1 MTNSGKRCE
10 SLVTMISKTAAIGT
24 MRKSKSALALGTNV
38 PTTSDT
44 TSPQPSRSSTT
55 LSGTV
60 IDTIDERKTPL
71 RGNSDLSGGPRSN
84 IVSQPIA
91 VTTKREYRILRSQ
104 TLLLAG
110 ATTLG
115 FLLFIL
121 FTLPIGALIG
131 LGVMITSILSCILVT
146 SSAAKTWYELQLD
159 HPLGLLQ
166 HLPSTAREYLIEKSL
181 TEVLCPAL
189 SSESLLSLRN
199 SSSKR
204 SLHSLGLSLSQHN
217 SSFKGSLSSLPQA
230 MVHTQQQ
237 LQERVKTD
245 DGKPP
250 QAILQHQQEDDSKK
264 PPQASNLSRSN
275 KLVNI
280 SCQ

>member
-1 MTNSGKRCE
+1 
-10 SLVTMISKTAAIGT
+10 MISKTAAIGT
-24 MRKSKSALALGTNV
+24 MRKSTSVLALGTNV
-38 PTTSDT
+38 PTTNSDT

-60 IDTIDERKTPL
+60 IDSIDERKTPL
-71 RGNSDLSGGPRSN
+71 RGNLKRRRPRTELS
-84 IVSQPIA
+84 VSQPIIA
-91 VTTKREYRILRSQ
+91 ATTKREYRILRSQ

-115 FLLFIL
+115 FILFIL

-131 LGVMITSILSCILVT
+131 LAIMMTSFLSCILVI
-146 SSAAKTWYELQLD
+146 SSAAKTWYEIQLE

-181 TEVLCPAL
+181 TEVLCPAM

-199 SSSKR
+199 SSSKG

-217 SSFKGSLSSLPQA
+217 SSSKGSLSSLPQA
-230 MVHTQQQ
+230 MHEQQQ
-237 LQERVKTD
+237 LQQRAR
-245 DGKPP
+245 
-250 QAILQHQQEDDSKK
+250 Q
-264 PPQASNLSRSN
+264 
-275 KLVNI
+275 
-280 SCQ
+280 

>member
-1 MTNSGKRCE
+1 
-10 SLVTMISKTAAIGT
+10 

-71 RGNSDLSGGPRSN
+71 RGNLKRRRTRTGSN
-84 IVSQPIA
+84 IISQPIA

-104 TLLLAG
+104 TLLLVG
-110 ATTLG
+110 ASTLG

-131 LGVMITSILSCILVT
+131 LAVMITSFLSCILVT
-146 SSAAKTWYELQLD
+146 SSAAKTWYKIQLE
-159 HPLGLLQ
+159 HPVGLLQ

-199 SSSKR
+199 SSS
-204 SLHSLGLSLSQHN
+204 LHSLGLSLSQHN
-217 SSFKGSLSSLPQA
+217 SSSKGSLSSLPQA

-250 QAILQHQQEDDSKK
+250 QAILQH
-264 PPQASNLSRSN
+264 
-275 KLVNI
+275 
-280 SCQ
+280 

>member
-1 MTNSGKRCE
+1 
-10 SLVTMISKTAAIGT
+10 LVTMISKTAAIGT

-71 RGNSDLSGGPRSN
+71 RGNLKRRRPRTDLSGGPRSN

>member
-1 MTNSGKRCE
+1 
-10 SLVTMISKTAAIGT
+10 MISKTAAIGT
-24 MRKSKSALALGTNV
+24 MRKSKSVLALGTNV
-38 PTTSDT
+38 PTTNSDT

-60 IDTIDERKTPL
+60 IDSIDERKTPL
-71 RGNSDLSGGPRSN
+71 RGNLKRRRPRTEYSG
-84 IVSQPIA
+84 VSQPIIA
-91 VTTKREYRILRSQ
+91 ATTKREYRILRSQ

-115 FLLFIL
+115 FILFIL

-131 LGVMITSILSCILVT
+131 LAIMMTSFLSCILVI
-146 SSAAKTWYELQLD
+146 SSAAKTWYEIQLE

-181 TEVLCPAL
+181 TEVLCPAM

-199 SSSKR
+199 SSSKG

-217 SSFKGSLSSLPQA
+217 SSSKGSLSSLPQA
-230 MVHTQQQ
+230 MHEQQQ
-237 LQERVKTD
+237 LQQCAR
-245 DGKPP
+245 
-250 QAILQHQQEDDSKK
+250 
-264 PPQASNLSRSN
+264 
-275 KLVNI
+275 
-280 SCQ
+280 

>member
-1 MTNSGKRCE
+1 
-10 SLVTMISKTAAIGT
+10 MISKTAAIGGT

-71 RGNSDLSGGPRSN
+71 RCTLKRRRPRTDLSGGPRSN

-104 TLLLAG
+104 TLLLVG
-110 ATTLG
+110 ASTLG

-131 LGVMITSILSCILVT
+131 LAVMITSFLSCILVT
-146 SSAAKTWYELQLD
+146 SSAAKTWYKIQLE
-159 HPLGLLQ
+159 HPVGLLQ

-199 SSSKR
+199 SSS
-204 SLHSLGLSLSQHN
+204 LHSLGLSLSQHN
-217 SSFKGSLSSLPQA
+217 SSSKGSLSSLPQA
-230 MVHTQQQ
+230 MVHTQ
-237 LQERVKTD
+237 VKTD

-250 QAILQHQQEDDSKK
+250 QAILQH
-264 PPQASNLSRSN
+264 
-275 KLVNI
+275 
-280 SCQ
+280 

>member
-1 MTNSGKRCE
+1 
-10 SLVTMISKTAAIGT
+10 MISKTAAIGT
-24 MRKSKSALALGTNV
+24 MRKSKSVLALGTNV
-38 PTTSDT
+38 PTTTSDT

-60 IDTIDERKTPL
+60 IDSIDERKTPL
-71 RGNSDLSGGPRSN
+71 RGNLKRRRPRTEYSG
-84 IVSQPIA
+84 VSQPIIA
-91 VTTKREYRILRSQ
+91 ATTKREYRILRSQ

-115 FLLFIL
+115 FILFIL

-131 LGVMITSILSCILVT
+131 LAIMMTSFLSCILVI
-146 SSAAKTWYELQLD
+146 SSAAKTWYEIQLE

-181 TEVLCPAL
+181 TEVLCPAM

-199 SSSKR
+199 SSSKG

-217 SSFKGSLSSLPQA
+217 SSSKGSLSSLPQA
-230 MVHTQQQ
+230 MHEQQQ
-237 LQERVKTD
+237 LQQCAR
-245 DGKPP
+245 
-250 QAILQHQQEDDSKK
+250 
-264 PPQASNLSRSN
+264 
-275 KLVNI
+275 
-280 SCQ
+280 

>member
-1 MTNSGKRCE
+1 
-10 SLVTMISKTAAIGT
+10 MISKTAAIGT
-24 MRKSKSALALGTNV
+24 MRTSKGVLALGTNV
-38 PTTSDT
+38 PTTTSDT

-60 IDTIDERKTPL
+60 IDSIDERKTPL
-71 RGNSDLSGGPRSN
+71 RGNLKRRRPRTEYSG
-84 IVSQPIA
+84 VSQPIIA
-91 VTTKREYRILRSQ
+91 ATTKREYRILRSQ

-115 FLLFIL
+115 FILFIL

-131 LGVMITSILSCILVT
+131 LAIMMTSFLSCILVI
-146 SSAAKTWYELQLD
+146 SSAAKTWYEIQLE

-181 TEVLCPAL
+181 TEVLCPAM

-199 SSSKR
+199 SSSKG

-217 SSFKGSLSSLPQA
+217 SSSKGSLSSLPQA
-230 MVHTQQQ
+230 MHEQQQ
-237 LQERVKTD
+237 LQQCAR
-245 DGKPP
+245 
-250 QAILQHQQEDDSKK
+250 
-264 PPQASNLSRSN
+264 
-275 KLVNI
+275 
-280 SCQ
+280 

>member
-1 MTNSGKRCE
+1 
-10 SLVTMISKTAAIGT
+10 MISKTAAIGGT

-71 RGNSDLSGGPRSN
+71 RGNLKRRRIKVSPRSN

-115 FLLFIL
+115 FILIIL

-131 LGVMITSILSCILVT
+131 LAVMITSFLSCILVT

-199 SSSKR
+199 SSS
-204 SLHSLGLSLSQHN
+204 LHSLGLSLSQHN
-217 SSFKGSLSSLPQA
+217 SSSKGSLSSLPQA

-250 QAILQHQQEDDSKK
+250 QAILQH
-264 PPQASNLSRSN
+264 
-275 KLVNI
+275 
-280 SCQ
+280 